1 MKFAIIKFEIMRL
14 RLRRG
19 LYFILEEPVMKR
31 LQDIDFSVTPF
42 VAIWEMTQACD
53 LACRHCR
60 AEAIS
65 HRDPGELMTR
75 EGFDLMDKIHSMKE

>member
-1 MKFAIIKFEIMRL
+1 
-14 RLRRG
+14 
-19 LYFILEEPVMKR
+19 MKR

-42 VAIWEMTQACD
+42 VAIWEITQACD

-75 EGFDLMDKIHSMKE
+75 EGFDLMDKIHSMKEWEKYLEGEVCSSNKIGVGTS